1 MERLGDIV
9 ARVLAG
15 VRATMDGEM
24 AGEAAGEDAASPL
37 ARGTGGETRTRKGDR
52 LSPRATV
59 RRGSGP
65 AGSDK
70 LDWSLER

>member
-15 VRATMDGEM
+15 VRDTMDGEM

-37 ARGTGGETRTRKGDR
+37 ARGTGGEARTRKGEAH
-52 LSPRATV
+52 PRSSSRRMAKQAT
-59 RRGSGP
+59 GMAAKISI
-65 AGSDK
+65 
-70 LDWSLER
+70 ER

>member
-9 ARVLAG
+9 ARVLAN

-37 ARGTGGETRTRKGDR
+37 AQRLGSKDRARKVDAHPRSSSRSMAKRAAMTSAKRETAA
-52 LSPRATV
+52 P
-59 RRGSGP
+59 
-65 AGSDK
+65 
-70 LDWSLER
+70 

>member
-15 VRATMDGEM
+15 VRDRMDGEM

-37 ARGTGGETRTRKGDR
+37 ARGTGGEARARKGDAH
-52 LSPRATV
+52 PRSSSRRMAKKAT
-59 RRGSGP
+59 G
-65 AGSDK
+65 
-70 LDWSLER
+70 LDDRISMKR